1 MFRTA
6 KIFLKLSIYTII
18 LLCIIECQNSTKT
31 KDNNNYQL
39 HIGIDSSLKSIT
51 NEIINLFNYY
61 NPKLILKI
69 DYNKATIIN
78 NNFNDNYYDIIII
91 PKQKK
96 YNWRNLSKLNIYPKE
111 EMLFKDALVFITS
124 SGNQLSNINIKNLNQ
139 EALKFNKLIF
149 DANINQEYYK
159 YLVELNPGIKNNIKI
174 YSDTLNAANLLIYLN
189 SNDLIV
195 TNIAKIINN
204 KKIENNFKILDIN
217 SKENFEAYIHPS
229 KENLINNKYPLGIEV
244 VAIYKDTSPYL
255 ARSFIDF
262 SLGQISQLVIYK
274 YGLLPRKIYRRVIEI
289 NNNAI

>member
-1 MFRTA
+1 
-6 KIFLKLSIYTII
+6 
-18 LLCIIECQNSTKT
+18 
-31 KDNNNYQL
+31 
-39 HIGIDSSLKSIT
+39 
-51 NEIINLFNYY
+51 
-61 NPKLILKI
+61 
-69 DYNKATIIN
+69 
-78 NNFNDNYYDIIII
+78 
-91 PKQKK
+91 
-96 YNWRNLSKLNIYPKE
+96 
-111 EMLFKDALVFITS
+111 MLFKDALVFITS

-149 DANINQEYYK
+149 DANINHEYYK